1 VTIGSSIFMI
11 VVGTI
16 LRYAITFRVHGLD
29 LPTLGLI
36 LAIAGIVTLVLR
48 LIWIFNPGLG
58 DADRPAPGGAP
69 AERGGWVAG
78 SVSTPRRAAPRQ
90 PVITGPD
97 TWPPAGSP
105 G

>member
-1 VTIGSSIFMI
+1 MTIGSSIFMI

-58 DADRPAPGGAP
+58 DSDGPAAP
-69 AERGGWVAG
+69 RAPVERGGWAVG
-78 SVSTPRRAAPRQ
+78 SVSAPRRATPRP

-97 TWPPAGSP
+97 TWPPAGST